1 MAWRHRVR
9 LLIGYLTIVIAVGLS
24 LVIPLTFREAI
35 NMLVVFEDGV
45 IRAVEDTKF
54 SALVVLGLILL
65 AASVIRGFVDFART
79 YCTDSLSQKVAY
91 DVRVP
96 A

>member
-35 NMLVVFEDGV
+35 NMLVVFG
-45 IRAVEDTKF
+45 IREF
-54 SALVVLGLILL
+54 SKI
-65 AASVIRGFVDFART
+65 
-79 YCTDSLSQKVAY
+79 
-91 DVRVP
+91 
-96 A
+96 

>member
-45 IRAVEDTKF
+45 ISVSRRVRLELLTPTKRDTN
-54 SALVVLGLILL
+54 
-65 AASVIRGFVDFART
+65 
-79 YCTDSLSQKVAY
+79 
-91 DVRVP
+91 
-96 A
+96 